1 MYHTMHDILIVDDHA
16 ILRKGVIRSLEETKL
31 SVSCDEASNAEE
43 ALLKVAAHK
52 YDLVLLDIS
61 LPGRSGLDLLKQLS
75 HDHPSLPVVI
85 LSMYPEEDYAI
96 RALSLGACGYLTK
109 ENASEEI
116 ETAVQKVLSGGRYIS
131 PSLAETVAIHL
142 GSGLDRGSLPHD
154 ALSSRESQ
162 FLRMIGRGMTPSQ
175 IADELDL
182 SIKTV
187 STYRSRVLTK
197 LKLSN
202 NAELI
207 KYAIKHGLAD

>member
-1 MYHTMHDILIVDDHA
+1 MHTILIVDDHA
-16 ILRKGVIRSLEETKL
+16 ILRKGVIRSLEDTRL
-31 SVSCDEASNAEE
+31 GISCDEASNGEE
-43 ALLKVAAHK
+43 ALKKVASRK
-52 YDLVLLDIS
+52 YDMVLLDIS
-61 LPGRSGLDLLKQLS
+61 LPGRSGLDVLKQLNREQ
-75 HDHPSLPVVI
+75 PALPVVM

-109 ENASEEI
+109 ESASEEI
-116 ETAVQKVLSGGRYIS
+116 EAAVQKVLSGGRYIS
-131 PSLAETVAIHL
+131 PSLAETVAVHL
-142 GSGLDRGSLPHD
+142 GSGLDKGALPHD
-154 ALSSRESQ
+154 ALSSREAQ
-162 FLRMIGRGMTPSQ
+162 FLRMIGSGKTPSQ
-175 IADELDL
+175 IADELSL

>member
-1 MYHTMHDILIVDDHA
+1 MYQILIVDDHA
-16 ILRKGVIRSLEETKL
+16 ILRKGVIRSLEDTSL
-31 SVSCDEASNAEE
+31 SVRCDEAANAEE
-43 ALLKVAAHK
+43 ALQKVAARK
-52 YDLVLLDIS
+52 YDMMLLDIS
-61 LPGRSGLDLLKQLS
+61 LPGRSGLDLLKQLNR
-75 HDHPSLPVVI
+75 DYPALPVVM

-109 ENASEEI
+109 ESASDEI

-131 PSLAETVAIHL
+131 PSLAETVAVHL
-142 GSGLDRGSLPHD
+142 GSGLDSGALPHD

-162 FLRMIGRGMTPSQ
+162 FLRMIGSGKTPSQ
-175 IADELDL
+175 IAEELTL

-187 STYRSRVLTK
+187 STYRSRVLAK

>member
-1 MYHTMHDILIVDDHA
+1 MYEILIVDDHA
-16 ILRKGVIRSLEETKL
+16 ILRKGVIMSMEDTRLC
-31 SVSCDEASNAEE
+31 VSCDEASNAEE
-43 ALLKVAAHK
+43 ALRKLAARK
-52 YDLVLLDIS
+52 FDLVLLDIS
-61 LPGRSGLDLLKQLS
+61 LPGRNGLDLLKQLS
-75 HDHPSLPVVI
+75 RDYPALPVVI

-109 ENASEEI
+109 ESASEEI

-131 PSLAETVAIHL
+131 PSLAETVAVHL
-142 GSGLDRGSLPHD
+142 GSGLDKGALPHD
-154 ALSSRESQ
+154 ALSSREAQ
-162 FLRMIGRGMTPSQ
+162 FLRMIGSGKTPSQ
-175 IADELDL
+175 IADELSL

-187 STYRSRVLTK
+187 STYRSRVLAK

>member
-1 MYHTMHDILIVDDHA
+1 MHLILIVDDHA
-16 ILRKGVIRSLEETKL
+16 ILRKGVIRSLEDARL
-31 SVSCDEASNAEE
+31 SLTCDEASNAEQ
-43 ALLKVAAHK
+43 ALAKLATRK
-52 YDLVLLDIS
+52 YDMVLLDIS
-61 LPGRSGLDLLKQLS
+61 LPGRSGLDLLKQLNRE
-75 HDHPSLPVVI
+75 HPSLPVVM

-109 ENASEEI
+109 ESASEEI
-116 ETAVQKVLSGGRYIS
+116 EAAVQKVLSGGRYIS

-142 GSGLDRGSLPHD
+142 GSGLDRGALPHD

-162 FLRMIGRGMTPSQ
+162 FLRMIGAGMTPSQ
-175 IADELDL
+175 IAEELSL

>member
-1 MYHTMHDILIVDDHA
+1 MYEILIVDDHA
-16 ILRKGVIRSLEETKL
+16 ILRKGVIRSLEDTRL
-31 SVSCDEASNAEE
+31 RVTCDEASNAEE
-43 ALLKVAAHK
+43 ALRKVAARK

-75 HDHPSLPVVI
+75 RDYSSLPVVI

-109 ENASEEI
+109 ESASEEI
-116 ETAVQKVLSGGRYIS
+116 EAAVQKVLSGGRYIS
-131 PSLAETVAIHL
+131 PALAETVAFHL
-142 GSGLDRGSLPHD
+142 GSGLDKGALPHD

-162 FLRMIGRGMTPSQ
+162 FLRMIGSGKTPSQ
-175 IADELDL
+175 IAEDLSL

-187 STYRSRVLTK
+187 STYRSRVLAK
-197 LKLSN
+197 LKLTN

>member
-1 MYHTMHDILIVDDHA
+1 MHTILIVDDHA
-16 ILRKGVIRSLEETKL
+16 ILRKGVIRSLEDTRL
-31 SVSCDEASNAEE
+31 GISCDEASNGEE
-43 ALLKVAAHK
+43 ALKKVASRK
-52 YDLVLLDIS
+52 YDMVLLDIS
-61 LPGRSGLDLLKQLS
+61 LPGRSGLDVLKQLNREQ
-75 HDHPSLPVVI
+75 PALPVVM

-109 ENASEEI
+109 ESASDEI
-116 ETAVQKVLSGGRYIS
+116 EAAVQKVLSGGRYIS
-131 PSLAETVAIHL
+131 PSLAETVAVHL
-142 GSGLDRGSLPHD
+142 GSGLDKGALPHD
-154 ALSSRESQ
+154 ALSSREAQ
-162 FLRMIGRGMTPSQ
+162 FLRMIGSGKTPSQ
-175 IADELDL
+175 IADELSL

>member
-1 MYHTMHDILIVDDHA
+1 MHTILIVDDHA
-16 ILRKGVIRSLEETKL
+16 ILRKGVIRSLEDTRL
-31 SVSCDEASNAEE
+31 GISCDEASNGEE
-43 ALLKVAAHK
+43 ALKKVAARK
-52 YDLVLLDIS
+52 YDMVLLDIS
-61 LPGRSGLDLLKQLS
+61 LPGRSGLDVLKQLNREQ
-75 HDHPSLPVVI
+75 PALPVVM

-109 ENASEEI
+109 ESASEEI
-116 ETAVQKVLSGGRYIS
+116 EAAVQKVLSGGRYIS
-131 PSLAETVAIHL
+131 PSLAETVAVHL
-142 GSGLDRGSLPHD
+142 GSGLDKGALPHD
-154 ALSSRESQ
+154 ALSSREAQ
-162 FLRMIGRGMTPSQ
+162 FLRMIGSGKTPSQ
-175 IADELDL
+175 IADELSL

>member
-1 MYHTMHDILIVDDHA
+1 MHLILIVDDHA
-16 ILRKGVIRSLEETKL
+16 ILRKGVIRSLEDTRL
-31 SVSCDEASNAEE
+31 SLTCDEASNAEQ
-43 ALLKVAAHK
+43 ALAKLAARK
-52 YDLVLLDIS
+52 YDMVLLDIS
-61 LPGRSGLDLLKQLS
+61 LPGRSGLDLLKQLNREQ
-75 HDHPSLPVVI
+75 PSLPVVM

-109 ENASEEI
+109 ESASEEI
-116 ETAVQKVLSGGRYIS
+116 EAAVQKVLSGGRYIS

-142 GSGLDRGSLPHD
+142 GSGLDKGALPHD

-162 FLRMIGRGMTPSQ
+162 FLRMIGAGMTPSQ
-175 IADELDL
+175 IAEELSL

-187 STYRSRVLTK
+187 STYRSRVLAK

>member
-1 MYHTMHDILIVDDHA
+1 MHTILIVDDHA
-16 ILRKGVIRSLEETKL
+16 ILRKGVIRSLEDTRL
-31 SVSCDEASNAEE
+31 GITCDEASNGEE
-43 ALLKVAAHK
+43 ALRKTASRK
-52 YDLVLLDIS
+52 YDMVLLDIS
-61 LPGRSGLDLLKQLS
+61 LPGRSGLDVLKQLNREQ
-75 HDHPSLPVVI
+75 PSLPVVM

-109 ENASEEI
+109 ESASEEI
-116 ETAVQKVLSGGRYIS
+116 EAAVQKVLSGGRYIS
-131 PSLAETVAIHL
+131 PSLAETVAVHL
-142 GSGLDRGSLPHD
+142 GSGLDKGALPHD

-162 FLRMIGRGMTPSQ
+162 FLRMIGSGKTPSQ
-175 IADELDL
+175 IADELTL

>member
-1 MYHTMHDILIVDDHA
+1 MHTILIVDDHA
-16 ILRKGVIRSLEETKL
+16 ILRKGVIRSLEDTHL
-31 SVSCDEASNAEE
+31 GISCDEASNGEE
-43 ALLKVAAHK
+43 ALKKVASRK
-52 YDLVLLDIS
+52 YDMVLLDIS
-61 LPGRSGLDLLKQLS
+61 LPGRSGLDVLKQLNREQ
-75 HDHPSLPVVI
+75 PALPVVM

-109 ENASEEI
+109 ESASEEI
-116 ETAVQKVLSGGRYIS
+116 EAAVQKVLAGGRYIS
-131 PSLAETVAIHL
+131 PSLAETVAVHL
-142 GSGLDRGSLPHD
+142 GSGLDKGALPHD
-154 ALSSRESQ
+154 ALSSREAQ
-162 FLRMIGRGMTPSQ
+162 FLRMIGSGKTPSQ
-175 IADELDL
+175 IADELSL